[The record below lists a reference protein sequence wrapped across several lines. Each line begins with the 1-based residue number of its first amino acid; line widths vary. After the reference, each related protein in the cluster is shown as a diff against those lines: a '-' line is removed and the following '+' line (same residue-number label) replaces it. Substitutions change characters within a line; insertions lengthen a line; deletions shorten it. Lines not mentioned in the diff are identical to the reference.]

1 MCPDLAIGDLAIG
14 CLGVHSIESLTVH
27 VRVATNF
34 VKMMKRKKIS
44 RNKSS
49 NFDSSIL
56 VSCTIL
62 GRMVFTLFS
71 RFSEYRNYFVLVLFE
86 DLRELA

>member
-1 MCPDLAIGDLAIG
+1 MG

-62 GRMVFTLFS
+62 GRMVSLFS
-71 RFSEYRNYFVLVLFE
+71 RFSEYRYSFVLVLVE
-86 DLRELA
+86 DLRELAQRV